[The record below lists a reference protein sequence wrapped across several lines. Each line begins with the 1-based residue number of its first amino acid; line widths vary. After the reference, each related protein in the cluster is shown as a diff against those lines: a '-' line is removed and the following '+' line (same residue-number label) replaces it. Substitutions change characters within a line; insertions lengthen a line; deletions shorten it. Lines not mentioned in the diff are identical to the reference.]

1 MENIVI
7 IVLAI
12 IALVF
17 IIKVLPYKIA
27 YWLGRL
33 CGSQG
38 LAGDIANIIWWA
50 LRHAWIV
57 VAIILINYV
66 KNLY

>member
-1 MENIVI
+1 MHPI
-7 IVLAI
+7 LI
-12 IALVF
+12 IAL
-17 IIKVLPYKIA
+17 IIVALVLITRVIP

-57 VAIILINYV
+57 IAIILINYAI
-66 KNLY
+66 NSY